1 MIAAYFK
8 AVVSSIK
15 LSSWIQN
22 IQRQQNP
29 NWHFSLVISCSWLN
43 CRWMYVP
50 YVDKI
55 FFPTCEEPP
64 YCFMVE
70 FWTGQIEKNNCVMF
84 SLPFPPPPEF
94 FQMLVRSKTNTLAFK
109 SPLPLLTV
117 YTQAQ
122 INMASRDEIL
132 FSSSI
137 CILQKQD
144 IMFW

>member
-70 FWTGQIEKNNCVMF
+70 FWTGQIEKNNCHVF
-84 SLPFPPPPEF
+84 
-94 FQMLVRSKTNTLAFK
+94 
-109 SPLPLLTV
+109 SPLPPRVFPRCLWDQKQIPWHSNHRFHYWL
-117 YTQAQ
+117 YIQAQ